1 MMDIEVKY
9 HGKTVGHTD
18 INADKIEFKEDE
30 SIRELLHGLFNGKNT
45 KMAILGLT
53 TGTVDKYG
61 TVDKHD
67 TDMNNVVGILRI

>member
-1 MMDIEVKY
+1 MDIEVKY